1 MDVYT
6 VREDWMKY
14 AGKNQLVAFLSWLDF
29 CDQLTSL
36 ASARV
41 AAGISSAIRR
51 NFLETALRPR
61 LLQTLAPVSLNL
73 NKSLNS
79 VQSINTLCPYV
90 LFWYRCTLLHAFCR
104 LVGQRLAT

>member
-1 MDVYT
+1 MRVYPHSMDVYT

-51 NFLETALRPR
+51 HFLETALRPR
-61 LLQTLAPVSLNL
+61 LLQTLAPVSLNF
-73 NKSLNS
+73 NKVLT
-79 VQSINTLCPYV
+79 QCLIN
-90 LFWYRCTLLHAFCR
+90 
-104 LVGQRLAT
+104 